1 MTEEENN
8 FVTKAMEEARKNVE
22 TNEQCEKDDYKTFS
36 SSMEKA
42 KKLSNTMTEKS
53 KVLAKDIINMC
64 KDVSISDVEKEEFIS
79 KKIEMYH
86 MMMMLET
93 VMG

>member
-22 TNEQCEKDDYKTFS
+22 ANEQCEQDDNKTFS

-42 KKLSNTMTEKS
+42 KKLSDTMTEKS
-53 KVLAKDIINMC
+53 KVLAKDILNMC
-64 KDVSISDVEKEEFIS
+64 KDVSTSDVEKEEFIS

-86 MMMMLET
+86 MMMLET
-93 VMG
+93 IMG